1 MENATK
7 IRSGVLLVAALLIGI
22 VAAIYATRSSG
33 AAPAKLVSTA
43 HNKTL
48 GMTILVNSRGR
59 SLYSLSVERHGKFI
73 CTTSAC
79 LSIWRPLTVHKG
91 TRPTGVAGPRDGQ
104 AARRQDSGRLPRS
117 AALRVR
123 AGHEARRRQGQRL
136 QGRRRVAGGRGLE
149 GQGGSGADAGRTGL
163 PLLRFRQRARG
174 PLDPRRSRLLLI
186 GERPS

>member
-1 MENATK
+1 MEKATK
-7 IRSGVLLVAALLIGI
+7 IRSALLVVAALLIGI

-79 LSIWRPLTVHKG
+79 LSLWRPLTVHRG
-91 TRPTGVAGPRDGQ
+91 TKPTGVAGLGTVKRPDGKIQ
-104 AARRQDSGRLPRS
+104 VAYRGAPLYTFAQDAKRGDVKGNGFKDVGVWRVVTVSKGKTTPAATPAS
-117 AALRVR
+117 A
-123 AGHEARRRQGQRL
+123 GYHY
-136 QGRRRVAGGRGLE
+136 
-149 GQGGSGADAGRTGL
+149 
-163 PLLRFRQRARG
+163 
-174 PLDPRRSRLLLI
+174 
-186 GERPS
+186 

>member
-91 TRPTGVAGPRDGQ
+91 TRPTGVAGLGTVKRPDGKIQ
-104 AARRQDSGRLPRS
+104 VAYRGAPLYAFAQDTKRGDVKGNGFKDVGVWRVVAVSKGKAAPAPTP
-117 AALRVR
+117 AAP
-123 AGHEARRRQGQRL
+123 GYHY
-136 QGRRRVAGGRGLE
+136 
-149 GQGGSGADAGRTGL
+149 
-163 PLLRFRQRARG
+163 
-174 PLDPRRSRLLLI
+174 
-186 GERPS
+186 